1 MFFLSYERVALLTV
15 LEKKLVQ
22 SSLNLVFTNTPG
34 VRDIF
39 KFARGIKL
47 SLHKKS
53 PKGNLGSEL

>member
-39 KFARGIKL
+39 KFARGIKSRL
-47 SLHKKS
+47 K
-53 PKGNLGSEL
+53 EI